1 MNAKYQTT
9 IDVCA
14 EIQRHAMESC
24 VTAARVLGKVSLD
37 VPVEQLPDALADM
50 NAKFKPVR
58 VGLANAEIA
67 NSMMELVRSEIEAI
81 EQGALPF
88 SQGGGAAAG
97 TADDSDGE
105 GGDDDDADDTTP
117 EEKRIAD
124 AGPVKHPRAKKLR
137 KMSTKKKGYRMARV

>member
-14 EIQRHAMESC
+14 EIQRHAMEAC

-58 VGLANAEIA
+58 IGLANAEVA

-88 SQGGGAAAG
+88 NQGGGTAADAP
-97 TADDSDGE
+97 DDGDGE
-105 GGDDDDADDTTP
+105 GGEDDDDGDTTP
-117 EEKRIAD
+117 QEQRITDNAP
-124 AGPVKHPRAKKLR
+124 ARGPRKKKLKKLSAKK
-137 KMSTKKKGYRMARV
+137 KNYRMSRV